1 MLFARIAANTCIYL
15 SALLDSGGDNGRG
28 KKKRRELKIK
38 CRNTSQLLEKMGFF
52 FLFLFFLLL
61 AAGIEIDIVS
71 GEQTNVTH

>member
-38 CRNTSQLLEKMGFF
+38 RRNTSQLLEKNGLFF
-52 FLFLFFLLL
+52 VFVFLLL